1 MNTYVLFIFGMF
13 DDHEDIEYFCTDVI
27 GESKVIESIRFIIE
41 NSENIIVIFDS
52 KMDPTEVD
60 RELYTMLIDEHIKF
74 YFIFQREHM
83 VTAHLPQQIKDLIFT
98 PTIDN
103 KIIRVDYEKNKKREI
118 LDLDRLLEK
127 IEESGIESL
136 TVEEK
141 NFLDNFEN

>member
-13 DDHEDIEYFCTDVI
+13 DDDEDIEYFCTDII
-27 GESKVIESIRFIIE
+27 GESKFIKSIRFIIE

-52 KMDPTEVD
+52 EMTPAAVD
-60 RELYTMLIDEHIKF
+60 RELYTMLVDEHIKF
-74 YFIFQREHM
+74 YFIFKRENM

-103 KIIRVDYEKNKKREI
+103 TIIRVDYEKNKKRET

-127 IEESGIESL
+127 IEESGINSL
-136 TVEEK
+136 TIEEK

>member
-1 MNTYVLFIFGMF
+1 MF
-13 DDHEDIEYFCTDVI
+13 DDHEDVEYFCTDVI
-27 GESKVIESIRFIIE
+27 GESKVIKSIRFIIE

-52 KMDPTEVD
+52 EMEPIEVD
-60 RELYTMLIDEHIKF
+60 RELYTILIDEHIKF
-74 YFIFQREHM
+74 YFLFKREDM

-103 KIIRVDYEKNKKREI
+103 TIIRVDYEKNKKRET

-136 TVEEK
+136 TTEEK

>member
-60 RELYTMLIDEHIKF
+60 RELYTILIDEHIKF
-74 YFIFQREHM
+74 YFLFQRENM

-103 KIIRVDYEKNKKREI
+103 TIIRVDYEKNKKREI

>member
-13 DDHEDIEYFCTDVI
+13 DDHEDVEYFCTDVI

-52 KMDPTEVD
+52 EMDPTEVD

-103 KIIRVDYEKNKKREI
+103 TIIRVDYEKNKKREI

>member
-52 KMDPTEVD
+52 KMGPTEVD

-103 KIIRVDYEKNKKREI
+103 TIIRVDYEKNKKREI

-127 IEESGIESL
+127 IEES
-136 TVEEK
+136 
-141 NFLDNFEN
+141 

>member
-52 KMDPTEVD
+52 EMDPTEVD

-103 KIIRVDYEKNKKREI
+103 TIIRVDYEKNKKREI

-136 TVEEK
+136 TIEEK

>member
-1 MNTYVLFIFGMF
+1 MG
-13 DDHEDIEYFCTDVI
+13 
-27 GESKVIESIRFIIE
+27 
-41 NSENIIVIFDS
+41 
-52 KMDPTEVD
+52 PTEVD

-103 KIIRVDYEKNKKREI
+103 TIIRVDYEKNKKREI

>member
-27 GESKVIESIRFIIE
+27 GESKVIKSIRFIIE

-52 KMDPTEVD
+52 EMEPTEVD
-60 RELYTMLIDEHIKF
+60 RELYTILIDEHIKF
-74 YFIFQREHM
+74 YFIFERKNM

-103 KIIRVDYEKNKKREI
+103 TIIRVDYEKNRKRET

-136 TVEEK
+136 TIEEK

>member
-13 DDHEDIEYFCTDVI
+13 DDHEDVEYFCTDVI
-27 GESKVIESIRFIIE
+27 GESKVIKSIRFIIE

-52 KMDPTEVD
+52 EMEPIVVD

-74 YFIFQREHM
+74 YFIFQRENM

-103 KIIRVDYEKNKKREI
+103 TIIRVDYEKNKKRED

-136 TVEEK
+136 TIEEK

>member
-52 KMDPTEVD
+52 EMGPTEVD

-83 VTAHLPQQIKDLIFT
+83 VTAHLPQQIKDLLYKQFDDN
-98 PTIDN
+98 TIVRIDHER
-103 KIIRVDYEKNKKREI
+103 IKKTI
-118 LDLDRLLEK
+118 GLDLDNLLEK
-127 IEESGIESL
+127 IKDYGVESL

>member
-13 DDHEDIEYFCTDVI
+13 DDHEDVEYFCTDVI

-52 KMDPTEVD
+52 EMGPTEVD

-103 KIIRVDYEKNKKREI
+103 TIIRVDYEKNKKREI

-136 TVEEK
+136 TIEEK

>member
-1 MNTYVLFIFGMF
+1 MF

-52 KMDPTEVD
+52 EMDPTEVD

-103 KIIRVDYEKNKKREI
+103 TIIRVDYEKNKKREI

>member
-27 GESKVIESIRFIIE
+27 GESKVITSIRFIIE

-52 KMDPTEVD
+52 EMEPTEVD
-60 RELYTMLIDEHIKF
+60 RELYTMLVDEHIKF
-74 YFIFQREHM
+74 YFIFQRENM

-103 KIIRVDYEKNKKREI
+103 TIIRVDYEKNKKREI

>member
-27 GESKVIESIRFIIE
+27 GESKVIKSIRFIIE

-52 KMDPTEVD
+52 EMEPTEVD
-60 RELYTMLIDEHIKF
+60 RELYTILIDEHIKF
-74 YFIFQREHM
+74 YFIFERENM

-103 KIIRVDYEKNKKREI
+103 TIIRVDYEKNRKRET

-136 TVEEK
+136 TIEEK

>member
-52 KMDPTEVD
+52 EMDPTVVD
-60 RELYTMLIDEHIKF
+60 REIYTMLVDEHIKF

-103 KIIRVDYEKNKKREI
+103 TIIRVDYEKNKKREI

-136 TVEEK
+136 TMEEK

>member
-52 KMDPTEVD
+52 EMGSTEVD

-103 KIIRVDYEKNKKREI
+103 TIIRVDYEKNKKREI

>member
-13 DDHEDIEYFCTDVI
+13 DDHEDVEYFCTDVI
-27 GESKVIESIRFIIE
+27 GESKVIKSIRFIIE

-52 KMDPTEVD
+52 EMEPTEVD
-60 RELYTMLIDEHIKF
+60 RELYTILIDEHIKF
-74 YFIFQREHM
+74 YFLFKREDM

-103 KIIRVDYEKNKKREI
+103 TIIRVDYEKNKKRET

>member
-13 DDHEDIEYFCTDVI
+13 DDHEDVEYFCTDVI
-27 GESKVIESIRFIIE
+27 GESKVITSIRFIIE

-52 KMDPTEVD
+52 EMEPKEVD
-60 RELYTMLIDEHIKF
+60 RELYTILIDEHIKF
-74 YFIFQREHM
+74 YFLFKREDM

-103 KIIRVDYEKNKKREI
+103 TIIRVDYEKNRKRET

-136 TVEEK
+136 TIEEK

>member
-13 DDHEDIEYFCTDVI
+13 DDHEDVEYFCTDVI
-27 GESKVIESIRFIIE
+27 GESKVITSIRFIIE

-52 KMDPTEVD
+52 EMEPIEVD
-60 RELYTMLIDEHIKF
+60 RELYTILIDEHIKF
-74 YFIFQREHM
+74 YFLFQRENM

-103 KIIRVDYEKNKKREI
+103 TIIRVDYEKNKKRET

-136 TVEEK
+136 TIEEK

>member
-27 GESKVIESIRFIIE
+27 GESKVIKSIRFIIE

-52 KMDPTEVD
+52 EMEPIEVD
-60 RELYTMLIDEHIKF
+60 RELYTILIDEHIKF
-74 YFIFQREHM
+74 YFLFQRENM

-103 KIIRVDYEKNKKREI
+103 TIIRVDYEKNKKRET

-136 TVEEK
+136 TIEEK

>member
-41 NSENIIVIFDS
+41 NSENIIVICDS
-52 KMDPTEVD
+52 EMGPTEVD

-103 KIIRVDYEKNKKREI
+103 TIIRVDYEKNKKREI

-136 TVEEK
+136 TIEEK

>member
-52 KMDPTEVD
+52 KMGPTEVD

-103 KIIRVDYEKNKKREI
+103 TIIRVDYEKNKKREI

-127 IEESGIESL
+127 IEDSGIESL
-136 TVEEK
+136 TIEEK

>member
-103 KIIRVDYEKNKKREI
+103 TIIRVDYEKNKKREI

-136 TVEEK
+136 TIEEK
-141 NFLDNFEN
+141 NFLDNFE

>member
-13 DDHEDIEYFCTDVI
+13 DDHEDVEYFCTDVI
-27 GESKVIESIRFIIE
+27 GESKVIKSIRFIIE

-52 KMDPTEVD
+52 EMEPTEVD
-60 RELYTMLIDEHIKF
+60 RELYTILIDEHIKF
-74 YFIFQREHM
+74 YFLFKREDM

-103 KIIRVDYEKNKKREI
+103 TIIRVDYEKNKKREN

-127 IEESGIESL
+127 IEESGIGSL
-136 TVEEK
+136 TIEEK

>member
-27 GESKVIESIRFIIE
+27 GESKVIKSIRFIIE

-52 KMDPTEVD
+52 EMEPIEVD
-60 RELYTMLIDEHIKF
+60 RELYTILIDEHIKF
-74 YFIFQREHM
+74 YFLFQRENM

-103 KIIRVDYEKNKKREI
+103 TIIRVDYEKNRKRET

-136 TVEEK
+136 TIEEK

>member
-13 DDHEDIEYFCTDVI
+13 DDHEDVEYFCTDVI
-27 GESKVIESIRFIIE
+27 GESKVIKSIRFIIE

-52 KMDPTEVD
+52 EMEPTEVD
-60 RELYTMLIDEHIKF
+60 RELYTILIDEHIKF
-74 YFIFQREHM
+74 YFLFKREDM

-103 KIIRVDYEKNKKREI
+103 TIIRVDYEKNKKRET

-127 IEESGIESL
+127 IEESGIGSL
-136 TVEEK
+136 TIEEK

>member
-103 KIIRVDYEKNKKREI
+103 TIIRVDYEKNKKREI

>member
-1 MNTYVLFIFGMF
+1 MF
-13 DDHEDIEYFCTDVI
+13 DDHEDVEYFCTDVI
-27 GESKVIESIRFIIE
+27 GESKVITSIRFIIE

-52 KMDPTEVD
+52 EMEPTEVD
-60 RELYTMLIDEHIKF
+60 RELYTMLVDEHIKF
-74 YFIFQREHM
+74 YFIFQRENM

-103 KIIRVDYEKNKKREI
+103 TIIRVDYEKNKKREI
-118 LDLDRLLEK
+118 LDLDMLLEK

-136 TVEEK
+136 TIEEK

>member
-13 DDHEDIEYFCTDVI
+13 DDHEDVEYFCTDVI
-27 GESKVIESIRFIIE
+27 GESKVITSIRFIIE

-52 KMDPTEVD
+52 EMEPTEVD
-60 RELYTMLIDEHIKF
+60 RELYTILIDEHIKF
-74 YFIFQREHM
+74 YFLFKREDM

-103 KIIRVDYEKNKKREI
+103 TIIRVDYEKYKKKET

-136 TVEEK
+136 TIEEK

>member
-52 KMDPTEVD
+52 EMDPTEVD

-103 KIIRVDYEKNKKREI
+103 TIIRVDYEKNKKRED

-136 TVEEK
+136 TIEEK

>member
-52 KMDPTEVD
+52 EMGPTEVD

-103 KIIRVDYEKNKKREI
+103 TIIRVDYEKNKKREI

-136 TVEEK
+136 TIEEK

>member
-52 KMDPTEVD
+52 EMGPTEVD

-103 KIIRVDYEKNKKREI
+103 TIIRVDYEKYKKKET